1 MADAGVISMSLR
13 DAALRAPLNFA
24 DDAPPPRRLPPSSV
38 KAING
43 TRFELMR
50 MLREPSL
57 YTLDRL
63 DLTADSPLDARAIG
77 TAAGRGR
84 VWQYVLLAGVCVSL
98 TKQKKTI

>member
-13 DAALRAPLNFA
+13 DAALRSPLNFA

-63 DLTADSPLDARAIG
+63 DLTADSSLDASVQAEVRSEEH
-77 TAAGRGR
+77 TSEL
-84 VWQYVLLAGVCVSL
+84 QSL
-98 TKQKKTI
+98 MRISYAVFC

>member
-1 MADAGVISMSLR
+1 MSLR

-57 YTLDRL
+57 STLDRL
-63 DLTADSPLDARAIG
+63 DLTADSSLNASM
-77 TAAGRGR
+77 TAGVTALPRRLAAPAQLKALGPQAGRLGND
-84 VWQYVLLAGVCVSL
+84 APP
-98 TKQKKTI
+98 K